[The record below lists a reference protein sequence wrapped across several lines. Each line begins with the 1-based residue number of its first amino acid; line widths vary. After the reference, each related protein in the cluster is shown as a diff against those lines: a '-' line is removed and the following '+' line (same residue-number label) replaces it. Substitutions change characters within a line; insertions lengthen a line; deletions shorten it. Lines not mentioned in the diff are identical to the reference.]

1 MQYSV
6 AYLLVFHGSRD
17 PRPPLAAQTL
27 AQLVAQRLQHAQ
39 ESSTLGVVGGERSLW
54 TIDAPPRSV
63 AGSATATLQPQV
75 GTASLEGHP
84 LPLHQQIEQFAQTL
98 LPSVIPVRLVVLPL
112 FLLAGVHVMED
123 IPAELALA
131 QQALGQQVTI
141 DLRPHLGSHP
151 KLQRVITERMSP
163 LPVEA
168 WILLAHGSRRAG
180 ANQPI
185 EAMAERLGAVSAY
198 WSVPPNLES
207 RLQSLIQLGLSRV
220 AILPYFLFSG
230 GITDAIAQMVEALAQ
245 QFPTL
250 DLQLTAPLDA
260 SAEIADLLVEL
271 SDAGESAS
279 DTVHRA

>member
-1 MQYSV
+1 MQHPV

-54 TIDAPPRSV
+54 TIDAPPRPV
-63 AGSATATLQPQV
+63 AGSATATLQPHV
-75 GTASLEGHP
+75 GIASLEGHP

-98 LPSVIPVRLVVLPL
+98 LPTLTPVRLVVLPL

-141 DLRPHLGSHP
+141 DLHPHLGSHP
-151 KLQRVITERMSP
+151 KLQRVITERMAT

-185 EAMAERLGAVSAY
+185 EAMAERLGALSAY
-198 WSVPPNLES
+198 WSVPPSLES

-230 GITDAIAQMVEALAQ
+230 GITDAIAQRVEALAQ

-271 SDAGESAS
+271 CDAGESAS
-279 DTVHRA
+279 DTVRA